1 MNVSNLNN
9 NSPFFTIGIPTYNR
23 LSFLRQ
29 TINNLLAQNYLNFEI
44 IIGNDYTEMPITFE
58 DLGTD
63 DPRIRIVNHEINL
76 GELDNMNF
84 LLNLSKGKYFTWQ
97 FDDDPCATNL
107 LVEVHDAIKKYVNP
121 KVIFTNYE
129 LIYGIKEYNKFSKKK
144 PFSISY
150 TGREFL
156 NNYLKGQIKA
166 LGCCGFYDIEYVKSV
181 GSVPRLTNNHMALH
195 SEYLMLIKSGL
206 LREVIYINVPLVS
219 TRVHSSSWS
228 ISNTDS
234 QLFILAGIN
243 LIKNS
248 LPVLIDSRVS
258 SDFNENFKNLV
269 DFVFG
274 TVVVKSSL
282 KNKSNFDFDI
292 NLFYISLEKEI
303 ETLEDSNYKTYAFKA
318 FYETKKLLFRYRLKG
333 FIKSVLPI
341 FLLKFIH
348 KFLYFIIKI
357 KDFSRKPYNILIKS

>member
-1 MNVSNLNN
+1 VSNLNTPP
-9 NSPFFTIGIPTYNR
+9 PFFTIGIPTYNR

-29 TINNLLAQNYLNFEI
+29 TINNLLAQNYSNFEI

-58 DLGTD
+58 DIGTD

-76 GELDNMNF
+76 GELNNMNF

-107 LVEVHDAIKKYVNP
+107 LFEVHDAIKKYVNP

-129 LIYGIKEYNKFSKKK
+129 LIYGIREFKKTSKKK
-144 PFSISY
+144 SNTISH

-166 LGCCGFYDIEYVKSV
+166 LGCCGFYDIEYIKSV

-195 SEYLMLIKSGL
+195 SEYLMLIKAGL
-206 LREVIYINVPLVS
+206 LSEVIYINLPLVS
-219 TRVHSSSWS
+219 TRVHSNSWS
-228 ISNTDS
+228 IINTDS
-234 QLFILAGIN
+234 ELFILAGIN

-248 LPVLIDSRVS
+248 LPILIDSRVA

-269 DFVFG
+269 NFVFG

-282 KNKSNFDFDI
+282 KNKTNFDFDI
-292 NLFYISLEKEI
+292 NNFSNLLEREIDSLED
-303 ETLEDSNYKTYAFKA
+303 LNYKKNACIA

-333 FIKSVLPI
+333 FVKSVLPL
-341 FLLKFIH
+341 FLLKSIH
-348 KFLYFIIKI
+348 KVLHVIIKI
-357 KDFSRKPYNILIKS
+357 KEFSRKSYNILINS

>member
-1 MNVSNLNN
+1 MSNLNN
-9 NSPFFTIGIPTYNR
+9 TPPFFTIGIPTYNR

-29 TINNLLAQNYLNFEI
+29 TINNLLAQNYSNFEI
-44 IIGNDYTEMPITFE
+44 IIGNDYTEMPISFE
-58 DLGTD
+58 DIGTD

-76 GELDNMNF
+76 GELNNMNF

-107 LVEVHDAIKKYVNP
+107 LFEVHDAIKKYVNP

-129 LIYGIKEYNKFSKKK
+129 LIYGISEFKKISKKK
-144 PFSISY
+144 SNTISY

-166 LGCCGFYDIEYVKSV
+166 LGCCGFYDIEYIKSI

-195 SEYLMLIKSGL
+195 SEYLMLIKAGL
-206 LREVIYINVPLVS
+206 LSEVIYINLPLVS
-219 TRVHSSSWS
+219 TRVHSNSWS
-228 ISNTDS
+228 IINTDS
-234 QLFILAGIN
+234 ELFILAGIN

-248 LPVLIDSRVS
+248 LPILIDSRVA

-269 DFVFG
+269 NFVFG

-282 KNKSNFDFDI
+282 KNKANFDFDI
-292 NLFYISLEKEI
+292 NIFSNSLEREI
-303 ETLEDSNYKTYAFKA
+303 DSLEDLNYKKNAYIA

-333 FIKSVLPI
+333 FVKSVLPL
-341 FLLKFIH
+341 FLLKSIH
-348 KFLYFIIKI
+348 KVLHVIIKI
-357 KDFSRKPYNILIKS
+357 KEFSRKP

>member
-1 MNVSNLNN
+1 
-9 NSPFFTIGIPTYNR
+9 
-23 LSFLRQ
+23 
-29 TINNLLAQNYLNFEI
+29 LAQNYSNFEI

-58 DLGTD
+58 DIGTD

-76 GELDNMNF
+76 GELNNMNF

-107 LVEVHDAIKKYVNP
+107 LFEVHDAIKKYVNP

-129 LIYGIKEYNKFSKKK
+129 LIYGIREFKKTSKKK
-144 PFSISY
+144 SNTISH

-166 LGCCGFYDIEYVKSV
+166 LGCCGFYDIEYIKSV

-195 SEYLMLIKSGL
+195 SEYLMLIKAGL
-206 LREVIYINVPLVS
+206 LSEVIYINLPLVS
-219 TRVHSSSWS
+219 TRVHSNSWS
-228 ISNTDS
+228 IINTDS
-234 QLFILAGIN
+234 ELFILAGIN

-248 LPVLIDSRVS
+248 LPILIDSRVA

-269 DFVFG
+269 NFVFG

-282 KNKSNFDFDI
+282 KNKTNFDFDI
-292 NLFYISLEKEI
+292 NNFSNLLEREIDSLED
-303 ETLEDSNYKTYAFKA
+303 LNYKKNACIA

-333 FIKSVLPI
+333 FVKSVLPL
-341 FLLKFIH
+341 FLLKSIH
-348 KFLYFIIKI
+348 KVLHVIIKI
-357 KDFSRKPYNILIKS
+357 KEFSRKSYNILINS